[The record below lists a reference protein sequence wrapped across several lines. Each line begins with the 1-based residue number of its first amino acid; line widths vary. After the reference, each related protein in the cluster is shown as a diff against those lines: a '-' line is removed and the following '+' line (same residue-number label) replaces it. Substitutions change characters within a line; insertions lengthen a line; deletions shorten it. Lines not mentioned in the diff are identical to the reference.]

1 MLPPTLLIILYCV
14 MIVAASLLG
23 GLLPSILRLTHLRMQ
38 VIMSLVSGLMLGVAI
53 IHMLPHAAMRV
64 DSFLPVAYS
73 MLGGVVV
80 MFFLLRVF
88 HVHHHT
94 DPDHSRCDHDH
105 ADHPAVESV
114 GGDPHLVTVSE
125 HDHAHEHVHDHS
137 HSHGHAH
144 DHSHSH
150 DDAVANLKLPSR
162 FSWQGLF
169 VGLAIHTLIDGVA
182 LAASVRSES
191 GGGMTFL
198 GLGTFLAVMLH
209 KPLDAMS
216 ITSLMRAR
224 GTSMENQMLV
234 NCGFAMACPLGAIL
248 AWSSLASL
256 GGSPT
261 MDLILSC
268 SLGFSAGFFLCI
280 ALGDLLPEVQFHS
293 HDRGKL
299 TVALLLGLFI
309 AIAIEALH
317 THP

>member
-1 MLPPTLLIILYCV
+1 MLPPTILIILYCV

-23 GLLPSILRLTHLRMQ
+23 GLLPSIFRLTHLRMQ

-53 IHMLPHAAMRV
+53 VHMLPHAAMRV
-64 DSFLPVAYS
+64 DSFRPIAYA

-105 ADHPAVESV
+105 GTSETESSETDPPLVSLSAQPSKPAAAHS
-114 GGDPHLVTVSE
+114 HT
-125 HDHAHEHVHDHS
+125 HDH
-137 HSHGHAH
+137 
-144 DHSHSH
+144 
-150 DDAVANLKLPSR
+150 DDDDPDAMLKLPSR

-224 GTSMENQMLV
+224 GTSLENQMLV

-256 GGSPT
+256 GGSPA
-261 MDLILSC
+261 MDLFLGC

-299 TVALLLGLFI
+299 TMALILGLVI

>member
-23 GLLPSILRLTHLRMQ
+23 GLLPTIFRLTHLRMQ
-38 VIMSLVSGLMLGVAI
+38 IVMSLVSGLMLGVATV
-53 IHMLPHAAMRV
+53 HMLPHAAKYI
-64 DSFLPVAYS
+64 DSFRPIALA
-73 MLGGVVV
+73 MLGGIVV
-80 MFFLLRVF
+80 MFFLLRIF

-94 DPDHSRCDHDH
+94 DPDHSRCDHEPNDDKEPRSKHGDASTPNDIHH
-105 ADHPAVESV
+105 APFA
-114 GGDPHLVTVSE
+114 
-125 HDHAHEHVHDHS
+125 AS
-137 HSHGHAH
+137 HSNPTGNGGTAI
-144 DHSHSH
+144 
-150 DDAVANLKLPSR
+150 LRLPSR

-169 VGLAIHTLIDGVA
+169 VGLVIHTLIDGVA
-182 LAASVRSES
+182 LAVSVRSES
-191 GGGMTFL
+191 GGGITFL

-216 ITSLMRAR
+216 ITSLMQSR
-224 GTSMENQMLV
+224 GTSIENQMLV

-261 MDLILSC
+261 MNFVLAC
-268 SLGFSAGFFLCI
+268 SLGFSAGFFICI

-299 TVALLLGLFI
+299 TTALIFGLLI

-317 THP
+317 TH